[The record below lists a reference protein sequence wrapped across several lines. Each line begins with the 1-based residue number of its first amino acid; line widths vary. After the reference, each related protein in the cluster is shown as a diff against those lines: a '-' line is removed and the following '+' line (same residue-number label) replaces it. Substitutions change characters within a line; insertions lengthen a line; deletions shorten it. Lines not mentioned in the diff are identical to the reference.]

1 MSTQPRVV
9 EPRVVEQRALASVVE
24 TTQDAAQ
31 LAAQHGLTKI
41 GGRPRLSAYLKD
53 LWKRRHFALKLGTSR
68 AYARNQDSFL
78 GQLWAV
84 LTPLMWAGVYLFVFG
99 VLLKTDRGVDNFAGF
114 LVIGVFLFR
123 FTASSISAG
132 AKAIT
137 GNNSLISS
145 LQFPRALL
153 PIAVV
158 VAEFVALL
166 PELVVLAALVLVTG
180 EPVRVEWL
188 LLLVAVGLQ
197 LLFSLGIAF
206 VVARAVAEIRDV
218 GNLIP
223 FVIRALMYVS
233 GVFFSIDHYAS
244 GTLGQILA
252 HNPVAVYL
260 ELGRASLLD
269 GHSVAPDIWAWG
281 AGFAV
286 VSLVGGFLYFW
297 HGEEKY
303 GRV

>member
-1 MSTQPRVV
+1 MSAPSPSAPLVEEVAQQPSRN
-9 EPRVVEQRALASVVE
+9 QG
-24 TTQDAAQ
+24 AAA
-31 LAAQHGLTKI
+31 LAAQHGLTRI

-53 LWKRRHFALKLGTSR
+53 LWQRRHFALKLGSSR

-84 LTPLMWAGVYLFVFG
+84 LTPLLWAGVYLFVFG
-99 VLLKTDRGVDNFAGF
+99 VLLKTDRGVENFAGF

-137 GNNSLISS
+137 GNSSLISS

-180 EPVRVEWL
+180 EPVRVQWL

-197 LLFSLGIAF
+197 LLFSLGVAF
-206 VVARAVAEIRDV
+206 IVARAVAEIRDV

-233 GVFFSIDHYAS
+233 GVFFSIDHYA
-244 GTLGQILA
+244 GGGLLGDILT
-252 HNPVAVYL
+252 HNPMAIYL
-260 ELGRASLLD
+260 ELGRASLLE
-269 GHSVAPDIWAWG
+269 GQSVGLDIWAWG

-286 VSLVGGFLYFW
+286 VTLVGGFLYFW